1 MEKAHYTEKQLLK
14 FAIKDL
20 IADIRFS
27 DRLFAEGMKRNDDEY
42 EYYWDCRQKVYSLF
56 ANRNGKL
63 RFDKY
68 GYPIN

>member
-1 MEKAHYTEKQLLK
+1 MKKEHYTEKQLLK

-20 IADIRFS
+20 ISDIRFTN
-27 DRLFAEGMKRNDDEY
+27 KRFPAGSARPADEIAY
-42 EYYWDCRQKVYSLF
+42 QCECLSKVFSLF

-68 GYPIN
+68 GYPL